1 MTLTV
6 RRKKPAL
13 YPVLQ
18 ENANKI
24 NEVRNI
30 LCCLVKKKLKP
41 LLILHKNSRPCLFC
55 IKTQAFA
62 NFA

>member
-30 LCCLVKKKLKP
+30 LCYLVKKK
-41 LLILHKNSRPCLFC
+41 
-55 IKTQAFA
+55 TQAVA